1 MAYSGP
7 AQIYSRGHRPVETAN
22 YNAWLALLFA
32 PCKVGGRIAVRRC
45 GVRDPKTGPLINRMF
60 REDYLMLTPNPAR
73 RFRALCALSAGLAM
87 VALSGGLAAAQTFG
101 FATMQP
107 GTLNHTSG
115 TAVAKVLKEK
125 AGLNVVIQPTAG
137 ESVLIPLVG
146 RGEAEFGIA
155 NIFEVEAAKASNP
168 NLRLIGSLH
177 ALRGAFWVRKDT
189 NMKTMADLK
198 GKKVGMGYSAM
209 RTIDPMIRAI
219 LATGGLTEKDV
230 TPVLIP
236 NVIRGAD
243 DFTSGAADMFFFA
256 FGAPKVREVDATV
269 GGIRALEIPES
280 GMTAAKK
287 ILPEGY
293 LTPAASNPFFIG
305 VEKPMNVYT
314 WDNMIFTNAKVS
326 DDAVYKFIDTLEN
339 NKADLVAI
347 QPALREFSAAALYKS
362 YNIPY
367 HPGALKYFK
376 DHNIQAKALQ

>member
-1 MAYSGP
+1 
-7 AQIYSRGHRPVETAN
+7 
-22 YNAWLALLFA
+22 
-32 PCKVGGRIAVRRC
+32 
-45 GVRDPKTGPLINRMF
+45 
-60 REDYLMLTPNPAR
+60 MLTPHLAR
-73 RFRALCALSAGLAM
+73 GSRTLCALSAGLAIN
-87 VALSGGLAAAQTFG
+87 VLSAGLANAQTFG

-115 TAVAKVLKEK
+115 SAVAKVLKEK
-125 AGLNVVIQPTAG
+125 AGLNVLVQPTAG
-137 ESVLIPLVG
+137 ESVLIPLVS

-155 NIFEVEAAKASNP
+155 NILEVQAAKAP

-177 ALRGAFWVRKDT
+177 PLRGAFWVRKDSD
-189 NMKTMADLK
+189 MRTMADLK
-198 GKKVGMGYSAM
+198 GKRVGMGYSAM
-209 RTIDPMIRAI
+209 RTIDPMVKAI

-280 GMTAAKK
+280 GMAAAKK

-293 LTPAASNPFFIG
+293 LTPAAPNPFFVG
-305 VEKPMNVYT
+305 VEKPMGVYS
-314 WDNMIFTNAKVS
+314 WDNMIFASSKVS
-326 DDAVYKFIDTLEN
+326 DEVVYKVIEALEN
-339 NKADLVAI
+339 NKAELVAI
-347 QPALREFSAAALYKS
+347 QPALREFSAEALYKN
-362 YNIPY
+362 YAIPY

-376 DHNIQAKALQ
+376 DKNITARSLN